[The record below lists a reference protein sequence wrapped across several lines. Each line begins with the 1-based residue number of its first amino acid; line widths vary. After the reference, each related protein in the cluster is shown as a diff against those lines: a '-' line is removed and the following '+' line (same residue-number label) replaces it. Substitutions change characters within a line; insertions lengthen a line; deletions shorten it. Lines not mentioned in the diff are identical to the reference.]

1 MRSAAHGTSA
11 LSYKGFGAQ
20 LRGFAL
26 EDGTLPRLFD
36 KESGMNCWKTLGFAI
51 LGLTLAGALAACEKE
66 GPLEKAGKAAD
77 NAAEK
82 IGDAVKPEGKA
93 EKAGEAVD
101 HALEKAGDAIKSGV
115 EKAGEKAEEVRDK
128 VKQSASSDSKN

>member
-1 MRSAAHGTSA
+1 M
-11 LSYKGFGAQ
+11 SY
-20 LRGFAL
+20 
-26 EDGTLPRLFD
+26 
-36 KESGMNCWKTLGFAI
+36 WKTLRFAT
-51 LGLTLAGALAACEKE
+51 LGLALIGALAACEKE

-82 IGDAVKPEGKA
+82 VGDAVKPEGKA

-115 EKAGEKAEEVRDK
+115 EKAGEKAEEVGDK